1 MKEHI
6 LERNLTNA
14 INVVKPFY
22 LPAILEF
29 MKEHI
34 LERNLTSVINVI
46 KPLHKGVTFK
56 AIK

>member
-6 LERNLTNA
+6 QVRNPINV